1 MAESNPRLTRRSLL
15 AGCLAWW
22 TLHPLDAL
30 AIGPLNQFR
39 LGRLRL
45 PGDRRIRPHA
55 LSNLATEVR
64 LQTSVNVSAEIP
76 QVSLKSNDLFHHPL
90 LFWIGD
96 RRFRRFSPSAA
107 GRLKTWLEAGGT
119 LIIDNVGDAG
129 PSADFDTTLRAQL
142 KSLFP
147 RIPLRKIPADHVL
160 YRSFYRIDY
169 PAGRRIDRPWFEGI
183 EFDGRLAVIY
193 STNDI
198 TGAWSREPGSGHWSL
213 DVQPGGQRQRQ
224 VALNLGINLVEYTLC
239 QDYKD
244 DQVHLDHLLRKRNWK
259 IRPKTHSMNPNGLD
273 QD

>member
-1 MAESNPRLTRRSLL
+1 MVEAPPPLSRRQLL
-15 AGCLAWW
+15 AGIVGLC
-22 TLHPLDAL
+22 AL
-30 AIGPLNQFR
+30 QPFESHAIGPLNQFR
-39 LGRLRL
+39 LARLRL

-55 LSNLATEVR
+55 LSTLASEVR
-64 LQTSVNVSAEIP
+64 LQTSVDVSMEVP
-76 QVSLKSNDLFHHPL
+76 QISLKSEDLFHHPL

-96 RRFRRFSPSAA
+96 RRFRRLSPASA

-119 LIIDNVGDAG
+119 LIIDNVGAAG
-129 PSADFDTTLRAQL
+129 PSPEFDATLRAQL

-198 TGAWSREPGSGHWSL
+198 TGAWSREPGSSSWSL
-213 DVQPGGQRQRQ
+213 DVQPGGKRQRQ

-259 IRPKTHSMNPNGLD
+259 IRPRSAHPSGHD